1 MFNYFL
7 KKICLVASLL
17 FLTTGVYANS
27 LSEYTLINSK
37 PGWKIYSNN
46 SKSIYIQE
54 INLKYA
60 DVSIINGA
68 QDGEYFK
75 KTSIS
80 VYWNYLYNSVNA
92 YSVINGAF
100 FEGTTNKS
108 DALSFPLKINSKIL
122 TYGFST
128 DAPQER
134 KILSFKNKCST
145 GSKCAFVQHYT
156 KEIFENNS
164 KETMIVGLDPTFDK
178 NAYFPLNR
186 TFAGVLFDT
195 SKDPL
200 LYFVYGENKTQGGM
214 VDILNSLG
222 VPDNQI
228 IMFDGHGSSQ
238 MAFKDSKNITN
249 FKYGYNRLI
258 PQVFVFHPKIN

>member
-1 MFNYFL
+1 MFNNFL
-7 KKICLVASLL
+7 KKNYLVISLL
-17 FLTTGVYANS
+17 FLTTNVYTNS

-37 PGWKIYSNN
+37 PGWKIYSND
-46 SKSIYIQE
+46 SKKIYIQE

-60 DVSIINGA
+60 DVSIIHGA
-68 QDGEYFK
+68 QNGEYFN

-100 FEGTTNKS
+100 YERTTNKN

-122 TYGFST
+122 TYGLSA

-134 KILSFKNKCST
+134 KILSFKNKCAT
-145 GSKCAFVQHYT
+145 GSKCAFVQYYS
-156 KEIFENNS
+156 KDIFENNS
-164 KETMIVGLDPTFDK
+164 KETMIVGLDPTFNK
-178 NAYFPLNR
+178 NANVPMSR
-186 TFAGVLFDT
+186 TFAGVIFET
-195 SKDPL
+195 NKDPL
-200 LYFVYGENKTQGGM
+200 LYFVYGEFKTQGGM

-222 VPDNQI
+222 VYDDQI

-249 FKYGYNRLI
+249 FKYGDNRLI
-258 PQVFVFHPKIN
+258 PQVFVVHPKIN